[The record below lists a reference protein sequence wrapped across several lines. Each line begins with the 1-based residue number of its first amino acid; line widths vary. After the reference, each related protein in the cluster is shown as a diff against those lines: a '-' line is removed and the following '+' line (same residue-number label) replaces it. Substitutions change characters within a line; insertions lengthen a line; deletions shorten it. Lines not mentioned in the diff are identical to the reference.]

1 MRPLKNLP
9 ENYRIA
15 GKLDLS
21 RNQRALLW
29 LNLFG
34 LFLVVISGGL
44 FIALLF
50 WLRPQ
55 DAIQILSGPPKGITA
70 QVILGAAIIT
80 TFILMVIL
88 HEAVH
93 GLFFWI
99 TTGAKPCYGFKG
111 VYAYAAAPGW
121 YLPRG
126 PYLLTCLAPL
136 FILTPVG
143 ITVLALAPQTWLVP
157 ALFFL
162 AMHTGGAGGD
172 LYVAAWLLGQPDNL
186 LAQDEGDSFT
196 LYLPE

>member
-1 MRPLKNLP
+1 MHPLKTLP

-15 GKLDLS
+15 RKLDLS
-21 RNQRALLW
+21 SDRRALLL
-29 LNLFG
+29 LNLLG
-34 LFLVVISGGL
+34 LVLIVISGGA
-44 FIALLF
+44 FIALLV
-50 WLRPQ
+50 WLRPL
-55 DAIQILSGPPKGITA
+55 DAIQVLSGAPEGAAAKVA
-70 QVILGAAIIT
+70 LGAAIIAA
-80 TFILMVIL
+80 FILLVVL

-99 TTGAKPCYGFKG
+99 VTGAKPCFGFKG
-111 VYAYAAAPGW
+111 VYAYAAAPDW

-136 FILTPVG
+136 IILTPVG
-143 ITVLALAPQTWLVP
+143 IAVLALAPQPWLVP

-172 LYVAAWLLGQPDNL
+172 LYMAVLLLGQPANL
-186 LAQDEGDSFT
+186 LALDEGDSFT